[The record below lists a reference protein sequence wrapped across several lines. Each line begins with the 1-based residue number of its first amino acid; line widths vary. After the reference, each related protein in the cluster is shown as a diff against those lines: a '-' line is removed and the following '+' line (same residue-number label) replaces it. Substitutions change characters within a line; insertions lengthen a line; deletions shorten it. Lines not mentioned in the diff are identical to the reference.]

1 MIITLLDDGSLL
13 FDSPPDILLRQYRID
28 PDNPLHFIPKF
39 EPCTYR
45 QNKCKVSPCQ
55 KRLMA
60 LWTCELKQIQVS
72 TDICES
78 CNERKQ
84 G

>member
-13 FDSPPDILLRQYRID
+13 FESPPNILLKQYRVD

-39 EPCTYR
+39 ESCTYR
-45 QNKCKVSPCQ
+45 ENKCRISNCRKSLVV
-55 KRLMA
+55 
-60 LWTCELKQIQVS
+60 LWTCSLKNMQVC
-72 TDICES
+72 TDICER
-78 CNERKQ
+78 CNERKS